1 MIRRFLASGTAV
13 VSIEFALCGG
23 TFILMLLAVTDFG
36 RLMFT
41 YHEMAEASRV
51 AARYAIVHGSASAS
65 PASAATIANA
75 AAAATSLVTSQ
86 QVTVTFSPN
95 NSPGSQVTV
104 AIALPFNFLDGFI
117 STSTFILNS
126 HTTLMIA
133 H

>member
-1 MIRRFLASGTAV
+1 MIRRFLASGSALA
-13 VSIEFALCGG
+13 SIEFAFCGG
-23 TFILMLLAVTDFG
+23 VFIFMLLAVSDFG

-65 PASAATIANA
+65 PATAAAIAKV
-75 AAAATSLVTSQ
+75 AAAATPLVTSAE
-86 QVTVTFSPN
+86 VTVTFSPN

-104 AIALPFNFLDGFI
+104 AIARPFDFVAGFI
-117 STSTFILNS
+117 STSTYTLNS

-133 H
+133 N